1 MTTDGHDGSAKQAP
15 DPGPG
20 IGEVLREPSFAR
32 YWTAS
37 TVSSL
42 GTAATRVALPVL
54 VVRNLSAS
62 NFEVGL
68 VNAAQ
73 LLPYLVLGLL
83 AGVFIDRWRRQPILI
98 WASVGRAILLGLV
111 PAFWFLGWLTL
122 PLLIAILIGF
132 GRLTVFAVAATQ
144 SFLPTVV
151 SQRQLFRANARL
163 DQSDSVAQTLGPAAG
178 GALVA
183 ALGSPLL
190 LLIDAVSFVA
200 DALLIGR
207 ISVQEPRPDPS
218 NGPAKTG
225 MRSEIGD
232 GLGWLYRHPTLAP
245 MSISTHVWFFG
256 NNVMLTVLAPFALR
270 GLGLSSVM
278 FGVLFTVLGAAMLAG
293 ATLAARIGSLLGIGH
308 TIVVCRVSYAVA
320 LIAIAL
326 AASPSNAASVATAGV
341 FIAVGIWGLASG
353 VENPNEMGY
362 RQTIVP
368 PKFLG
373 RVNSTARSAN
383 RTCAVAGAL
392 AGGSVAGAYS
402 FQIGFLLGAVALA
415 GAVLIAVLTPL
426 RSARIDASD
435 HTDQAS

>member
-1 MTTDGHDGSAKQAP
+1 MTTDECDGPEQAP
-15 DPGPG
+15 DHGSG
-20 IGEVLREPSFAR
+20 IGEVLREPRFAK

-37 TVSSL
+37 TISSL

-98 WASVGRAILLGLV
+98 WASVGRAVLLGLV

-122 PLLIAILIGF
+122 PLLIVILIGF
-132 GRLTVFAVAATQ
+132 GSLTVFAVAATQ

-151 SQRQLFRANARL
+151 LHRQLFRANARL

-183 ALGSPLL
+183 ALGAPLI

-207 ISVQEPRPDPS
+207 ISVHESGPDPS
-218 NGPAKTG
+218 HDSSKSGL
-225 MRSEIGD
+225 RSEISD

-245 MSISTHVWFFG
+245 MSISAHVWFFG

-270 GLGLSSVM
+270 GLGLSSLM
-278 FGVLFTVLGAAMLAG
+278 FGLLFTVLGAAMLAG
-293 ATLAARIGSLLGIGH
+293 AMLATRIGRLLGIGH
-308 TIVVCRVSYAVA
+308 TIVSCRVGYTVA
-320 LIAIAL
+320 LITIAL
-326 AASPSNAASVATAGV
+326 AASPRVAEPVATAV
-341 FIAVGIWGLASG
+341 AFVALGIWGLASG

-368 PKFLG
+368 AKFLG
-373 RVNSTARSAN
+373 RVNSTARAAN
-383 RTCAVAGAL
+383 RTCAVGGAL
-392 AGGSVAGAYS
+392 AGGAVAGAYS
-402 FQIGFLLGAVALA
+402 FQMGFFLGAIALT
-415 GAVLIAVLTPL
+415 GAVLVAVLTPV
-426 RSARIDASD
+426 RSAHIDASD
-435 HTDQAS
+435 HTDQTS